1 MNGSPKPEF
10 ETDEAHSYFISRLFI
25 HEAFLKGKSGMED
38 DSTPSTPNSTPS
50 TPNSTL
56 LVKKEEKVQKL
67 SLREQIIEL
76 IKENPTVSKKRM
88 AEILG
93 ISMYALKKELAAMN
107 KEHVAEFV
115 GYSRNGR
122 WVVY

>member
-25 HEAFLKGKSGMED
+25 HEAFLKGKSGMVD
-38 DSTPSTPNSTPS
+38 D
-50 TPNSTL
+50 STL

-67 SLREQIIEL
+67 SLREQIIVL